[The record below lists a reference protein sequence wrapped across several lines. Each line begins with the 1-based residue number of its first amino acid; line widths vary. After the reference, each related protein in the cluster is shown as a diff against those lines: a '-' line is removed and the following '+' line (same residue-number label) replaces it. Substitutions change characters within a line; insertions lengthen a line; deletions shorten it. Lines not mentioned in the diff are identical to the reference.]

1 MGQSIYGK
9 SSRINETTVMK
20 LANDIAAFTNV
31 IGLNNLGLTWQLANI
46 PWESDEDRDQF
57 IEILANLTTER

>member
-31 IGLNNLGLTWQLANI
+31 IGLDNLGLTWQLANV
-46 PWESDEDRDQF
+46 PWESDDDRDKF
-57 IEILANLTTER
+57 IEILANLTTEG